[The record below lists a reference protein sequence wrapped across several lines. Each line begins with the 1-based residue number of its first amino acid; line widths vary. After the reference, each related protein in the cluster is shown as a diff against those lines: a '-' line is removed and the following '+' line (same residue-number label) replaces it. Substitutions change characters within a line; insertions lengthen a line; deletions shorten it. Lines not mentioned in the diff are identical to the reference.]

1 MVDNLEQTSKNINKM
16 TTNTT
21 SPIGVLLHDEKTAN
35 NIKET
40 INNLESSSAKLDQ
53 NMEAFKH
60 NFFFRR
66 YFKNQ
71 AKEQEEKKE

>member
-53 NMEAFKH
+53 NMEALKQNIFLEDIS
-60 NFFFRR
+60 
-66 YFKNQ
+66 KNKQ
-71 AKEQEEKKE
+71 KSRK